1 MHITVPISTMWNFF
15 LFWNHLYTTILP
27 FSSRIQTF
35 DGLSSSSQL
44 PPRKSH
50 KIRETYAALSWPWIH
65 FLLYL
70 VLENGF
76 INFEYSLQ
84 AKFENIIN
92 IEYLIRKRYIFT
104 FLADWVVRNVVF
116 ATRVANVCASVFV
129 NYSRCRVGWLFW
141 I

>member
-15 LFWNHLYTTILP
+15 LFWNYLYTTILP

-44 PPRKSH
+44 PQRKSH
-50 KIRETYAALSWPWIH
+50 KMWETYAALSWPWIH

-70 VLENGF
+70 VLKNGF
-76 INFEYSLQ
+76 INFEYRLQ
-84 AKFENIIN
+84 TKFENIIN

-116 ATRVANVCASVFV
+116 TTRVANVCASVFV
-129 NYSRCRVGWLFW
+129 NYSRCRCGWLFW

>member
-15 LFWNHLYTTILP
+15 LFWNYLYTTILP

-50 KIRETYAALSWPWIH
+50 KMWETYAALSWPWIH

-70 VLENGF
+70 VLKNGF
-76 INFEYSLQ
+76 INFEYRLQ
-84 AKFENIIN
+84 TKFENIIN

-116 ATRVANVCASVFV
+116 TTRVANVCASVFV
-129 NYSRCRVGWLFW
+129 NYSRCRVGWPFW